1 MRVVCLYER
10 ETDYGR
16 EVEDYL
22 DEIARSNASGEVEVM
37 DPESMEGEMFA
48 RARDIVRYPAIVAV
62 DSNTGSVVQEWIGLP
77 LPPMD
82 EVVYYLNS

>member
-1 MRVVCLYER
+1 MRVVCLYKR

-22 DEIARSNASGEVEVM
+22 NDIGRMPTKSEIEAI
-37 DPESMEGEMFA
+37 DPETIDGEIMA
-48 RARDIVRYPAIVAV
+48 RARDIVRYPAILAL
-62 DSNTGSVVQEWIGLP
+62 DGNGSVVQEWIGLP
-77 LPPMD
+77 LPPID